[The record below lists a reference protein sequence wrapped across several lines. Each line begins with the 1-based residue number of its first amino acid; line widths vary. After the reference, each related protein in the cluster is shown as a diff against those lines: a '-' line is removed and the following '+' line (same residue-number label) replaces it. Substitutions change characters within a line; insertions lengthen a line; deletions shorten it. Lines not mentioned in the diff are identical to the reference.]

1 MAKIVVVDD
10 NKDQRGTYAIRLRQ
24 FLKEL
29 NSDIQV
35 IDIFPFE
42 KPSDYYG
49 FIDAENISAIIVDEK
64 LHNDSQPDKPPVG
77 YNGSD
82 LVMYIR
88 ERYKYIP
95 FFTLTNFPE
104 DQVLQEK
111 INEYDYIFSKKEF
124 TIKQVEIIQRACQ
137 RYLDENQKEL
147 SMYDDL
153 TRKIASGK
161 AGDDDIE
168 KLKALQQKLQ
178 IPLSTDLKDRE
189 EWLNEYERQITA
201 LGDIKTKL
209 EKKLEKK

>member
-1 MAKIVVVDD
+1 MAKIAIIDD
-10 NKDQRGTYAIRLRQ
+10 NKDQRGTYAIRLKQ

-42 KPSDYYG
+42 KPSDYYS
-49 FIDAENISAIIVDEK
+49 FIDEENIAVIIVDEK

-111 INEYDYIFSKKEF
+111 VNEYDYIFSKKDF

-137 RYLDENQKEL
+137 RYLAENQKEL
-147 SMYDDL
+147 SMYSDL

-161 AGDDDIE
+161 IEGGDIE
-168 KLKALQQKLQ
+168 KLKALQEKLQ
-178 IPLSTDLKDRE
+178 IPVSTDLTDRE
-189 EWLNEYERQITA
+189 EWLKEYEKQIA
-201 LGDIKTKL
+201 SLEEIKSKL
-209 EKKLEKK
+209 EKKLKK

>member
-1 MAKIVVVDD
+1 MAKIAIVDD
-10 NKDQRGTYAIRLRQ
+10 NQDQRGTYAIRLKQ

-49 FIDAENISAIIVDEK
+49 FIDAENIAAIIVDEK

-111 INEYDYIFSKKEF
+111 VNEYDYIFSKKDF

-137 RYLDENQKEL
+137 RYLAENQKEL
-147 SMYDDL
+147 SMYSDL
-153 TRKIASGK
+153 TIKIASGK
-161 AGDDDIE
+161 MEGGDIE
-168 KLKALQQKLQ
+168 KLKAIQEKLQ
-178 IPLSTDLKDRE
+178 IPVSTDLTDRE
-189 EWLNEYERQITA
+189 EWLNEYEKQINS
-201 LGDIKTKL
+201 LEEIKLKL
-209 EKKLEKK
+209 EKKLNK